1 MDYREA
7 LHNLNDIDLK
17 YIYEQLFQEEA
28 AELHQIELIESIR
41 KEVFSLTYLNRI
53 LQLMPSD
60 EYSLLM
66 HSIEEE
72 HEFVPVPSERVFFAL
87 QSLLMFETKQGMIL
101 PFDLRRMIKQL
112 DKQDIEVKRQQ
123 LEQDLEFITGVLF
136 LYGYVHRQHVE
147 QLYKRYFNQELSE
160 ERLNYLLQLLGI
172 QPVEDMIILPVIR
185 DGFVAQELPAY
196 DAEHY
201 YVPENFAELKLY
213 AGSHHH
219 QHEEALNHLID
230 FIQIHASEEEE
241 EIRELID
248 TARFLIIASNNA
260 NLTMEELINLFA
272 KDLPEPQFEKF
283 EQLFITALN
292 ETRLWIYGG
301 KKLSEVS
308 QEIEAQKQAEEEEK
322 EKKVIN
328 LDVFRKDI

>member
-17 YIYEQLFQEEA
+17 YIYEQLFQESA

-41 KEVFSLTYLNRI
+41 KEAFSSDYLKQI

-66 HSIEEE
+66 RSIEEE

-101 PFDLRRMIKQL
+101 PSDLRREIQQL
-112 DKQDIEVKRQQ
+112 DKREINVKRQQ
-123 LEQDLEFITGVLF
+123 LEQDLDFMTGALF
-136 LYGYVHRQHVE
+136 LYGYVHSQHVE
-147 QLYKRYFNQELSE
+147 QLHKQYFNEELSE
-160 ERLNYLLQLLGI
+160 ERLSHTLQLLGI
-172 QPVEDMIILPVIR
+172 EPVNDMIILPVIR
-185 DGFVAQELPAY
+185 DGFVDQKLPEY
-196 DAEHY
+196 RAEHY
-201 YVPENFAELKLY
+201 YTPESFEELKRY

-219 QHEEALNHLID
+219 QHEEALNNLLG
-230 FIQIHASEEEE
+230 FIQTHASEDGEELA
-241 EIRELID
+241 ELID
-248 TARFLIIASNNA
+248 TVRFLIIASNDA

-272 KDLPEPQFEKF
+272 KDLSEPQFEMF
-283 EQLFITALN
+283 EQLFVIALE

-301 KKLSEVS
+301 KKLSEVRLEIES
-308 QEIEAQKQAEEEEK
+308 QEQAEEEEK

-328 LDVFRKDI
+328 LDVFRKDT